1 MKDARMEVDEDD
13 ESERKALGLAARATR
28 GIHLLQ
34 GILGDL
40 FFIFG
45 HRPLDGKGKLAEG
58 DIKS

>member
-1 MKDARMEVDEDD
+1 MEVDEDD